1 MDYKNIFEN
10 YGLIKNKINKLL
22 NAIDRNYI
30 KNELDN
36 NKDIYIKKSSKMS
49 IFVCITKRNE
59 FIKK

>member
-36 NKDIYIKKSSKMS
+36 IKDIYIKK
-49 IFVCITKRNE
+49 
-59 FIKK
+59 